1 MLIEGIPMRSL
12 RRLERRGANSFRSL
26 SGTDPAGRAWWYSA
40 NVADMII
47 RLFGAV
53 FIFDGAI
60 ASLRPVVRLGL
71 ARGSVGV
78 DEIMIAW

>member
-1 MLIEGIPMRSL
+1 
-12 RRLERRGANSFRSL
+12 
-26 SGTDPAGRAWWYSA
+26 
-40 NVADMII
+40 MII